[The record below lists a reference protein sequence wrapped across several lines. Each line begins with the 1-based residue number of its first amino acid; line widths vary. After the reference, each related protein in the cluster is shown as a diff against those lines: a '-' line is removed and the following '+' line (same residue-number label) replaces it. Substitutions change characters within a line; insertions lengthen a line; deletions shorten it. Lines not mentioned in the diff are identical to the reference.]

1 VVAITDLD
9 DSWAVFHLR
18 EDLLKNVSKGKAF
31 SMYIPALDKKV
42 EMEVSYIA
50 SVGDYATWR
59 SSKESGGF
67 DLKTFEVRMRPKL
80 RIENLRPGMS
90 VLFPVEQIQ

>member
-1 VVAITDLD
+1 MN

-18 EDLLKNVSKGKAF
+18 EDYLKNVLKGKKF
-31 SMYIPALDKKV
+31 YVQVPALDKTV

-59 SSKESGGF
+59 SSKESSGF
-67 DLKTFEVRMRPKL
+67 DLKTFEVRMRPTHKV
-80 RIENLRPGMS
+80 ENLRPGMS
-90 VLFPVEQIQ
+90 VLFPVDDIQ